1 MNFGNKLSSNI
12 ENIRMNM
19 MTSFE
24 MEDKMWNDT
33 FREDRRRQQVM
44 QVLKVLKTEQEMHG
58 TC

>member
-33 FREDRRRQQVM
+33 FQEDRRRQQVM
-44 QVLKVLKTEQEMHG
+44 QVLKVLKTELEMHG

>member
-12 ENIRMNM
+12 ANIRMNM

-44 QVLKVLKTEQEMHG
+44 QVLKVLKTELEMHG

>member
-44 QVLKVLKTEQEMHG
+44 QVLKVLKTELVMHG

>member
-24 MEDKMWNDT
+24 MEDKMWNNT

-44 QVLKVLKTEQEMHG
+44 QVLKVLKTELVMHG

>member
-44 QVLKVLKTEQEMHG
+44 QVLKVLKTGLEMHG

>member
-1 MNFGNKLSSNI
+1 
-12 ENIRMNM
+12 MNM

-24 MEDKMWNDT
+24 MEDKMRNDT

-44 QVLKVLKTEQEMHG
+44 QVLKVLKTELEMHG

>member
-24 MEDKMWNDT
+24 MEDKMRNDT

-44 QVLKVLKTEQEMHG
+44 QVLKVLKTELVMHG

>member
-19 MTSFE
+19 ITSFE

-44 QVLKVLKTEQEMHG
+44 QVLKVLKTELEMHG

>member
-1 MNFGNKLSSNI
+1 MNFGNKLSINI

-44 QVLKVLKTEQEMHG
+44 QVLKVLKTELEMHG

>member
-44 QVLKVLKTEQEMHG
+44 QVLIVLKTEQEMHG

>member
-24 MEDKMWNDT
+24 MEDKMRNDT

-44 QVLKVLKTEQEMHG
+44 QVLIVLKTELEMHG

>member
-44 QVLKVLKTEQEMHG
+44 QALKVLKTELEMHG

>member
-44 QVLKVLKTEQEMHG
+44 QVLIVLKTELEMHG